1 MFEVWEVYVMTKH
14 METKHKVQ
22 KIRRTEFN
30 ELLNEAMLTEKEEAM
45 MRMHYVERKD
55 INYIA
60 DTLGYSKAGILK
72 MHKRILERMES
83 LL

>member
-1 MFEVWEVYVMTKH
+1 MTKH
-14 METKHKVQ
+14 VEIKHKVQ
-22 KIRRTEFN
+22 KVRRTEFN

-45 MRMHYVERKD
+45 MRMYYVERKD
-55 INYIA
+55 INHIA